1 MVHFH
6 CTSEGV
12 IVKCN
17 AQSFSLF
24 NVEEKGVD
32 DKIKDD
38 RAKNAS
44 CGLYYKN
51 FTIIIYNCNAICQ
64 YYKTMIVVKAN
75 YNRS

>member
-12 IVKCN
+12 IGKCN
-17 AQSFSLF
+17 AESSSLF
-24 NVEEKGVD
+24 NDDEKGVD

-44 CGLYYKN
+44 CGLYYKIFLN
-51 FTIIIYNCNAICQ
+51 HKLQ
-64 YYKTMIVVKAN
+64 
-75 YNRS
+75 S